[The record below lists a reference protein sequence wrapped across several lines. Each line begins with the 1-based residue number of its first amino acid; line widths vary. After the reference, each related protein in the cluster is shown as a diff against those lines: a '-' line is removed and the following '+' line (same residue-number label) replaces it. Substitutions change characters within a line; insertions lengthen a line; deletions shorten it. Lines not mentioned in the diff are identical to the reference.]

1 MNGRLAV
8 RDTVLPRG
16 GGPNGDEPVYVPKGS
31 LVNYSVYSMHRRTD
45 FYGAD
50 AEEFRPERWEGKIQG
65 WVSWIGENHCGKL
78 LVKRAFG
85 GENNLLTL
93 SKSN

>member
-50 AEEFRPERWEGKIQG
+50 AEEFRPERWESRIQG
-65 WVSWIGENHCGKL
+65 WVSWIGENYW
-78 LVKRAFG
+78 
-85 GENNLLTL
+85 
-93 SKSN
+93 